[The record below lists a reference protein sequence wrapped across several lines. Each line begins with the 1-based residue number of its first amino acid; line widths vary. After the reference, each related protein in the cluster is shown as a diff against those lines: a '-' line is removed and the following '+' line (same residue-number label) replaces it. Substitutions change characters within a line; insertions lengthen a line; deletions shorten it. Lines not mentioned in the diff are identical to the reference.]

1 MKFVRQGDDIPEL
14 CQLAGED
21 PFSDNNL
28 EKAFRNE
35 YQIKCLDKKKIL
47 NSKIEH
53 KSVMLIC
60 YDIYKELIMKAET
73 NLKEQE

>member
-21 PFSDNNL
+21 PFSDINI
-28 EKAFRNE
+28 EMAFRDE
-35 YQIKCLDKKKIL
+35 YKIKCLDKKKIM
-47 NSKIEH
+47 NGKIEH

-60 YDIYKELIMKAET
+60 YDTYKELIMKAEAKI
-73 NLKEQE
+73 KEQE